1 MIDNLISEGDKIDF
15 RDILTEEQVNDGVSP
30 NVYVSQVLD
39 FTENGNMMVAMPIRQ
54 RNLVP
59 LSKGQQYEVFFYTH
73 KGLYQSIAVI
83 VDRFKSGNI
92 YSMEI
97 SLMSE
102 LRKYQ
107 RRQYYRLEKSI
118 AVKYAQITEEEY
130 EFFLNERTV
139 PKRLQ
144 TAVDF
149 CDGTSLD
156 ISGGGLRFMGSKKI
170 EKARKLVVQFDIVS
184 SNGPIRYCLP
194 AKVIMSFE
202 LPDRISCFEHRIEF
216 SGISR
221 DSRELL
227 IKYIFEEERKMRKSG
242 KY

>member
-1 MIDNLISEGDKIDF
+1 MMDILISEGDKIDF

-39 FTENGNMMVAMPIRQ
+39 FTENGNLMVAMPMKRA
-54 RNLVP
+54 NLVP
-59 LSKGQQYEVFFYTH
+59 LSKGQQYEVFFYTQ

-83 VDRFKSGNI
+83 VDRFKSGTL

-102 LRKYQ
+102 LQKYQ

-118 AVKYAQITEEEY
+118 SVKYAAISEEEY
-130 EFFLNERTV
+130 NTFLNERTA
-139 PKRLQ
+139 PPRLQ

-149 CDGTSLD
+149 SDGTSLD
-156 ISGGGLRFMGSKKI
+156 ISGGGLRFAGNKKI
-170 EKARKLVVQFDIVS
+170 DKAQKLVVQFDIVS
-184 SNGPIRYCLP
+184 ASRPIRYCLP

-202 LPDRISCFEHRIEF
+202 MTDRVGRFEHRIEF
-216 SGISR
+216 AGISR
-221 DSRELL
+221 ESREVL
-227 IKYIFEEERKMRKSG
+227 IKYIFEEERKMRKNAR
-242 KY
+242 